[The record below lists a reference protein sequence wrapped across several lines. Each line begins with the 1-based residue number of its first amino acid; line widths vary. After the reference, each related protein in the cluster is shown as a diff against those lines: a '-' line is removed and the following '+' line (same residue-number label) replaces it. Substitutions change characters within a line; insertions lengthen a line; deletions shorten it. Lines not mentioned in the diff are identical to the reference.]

1 MKKQKTKFLLLF
13 IITLSITISCGNS
26 TKTTE
31 VAVSENDQIDE
42 YAALRELN
50 NAPPRIAE
58 DLSGNVIILTEKEFI
73 ERITDV
79 NNPKGFQYL
88 GKTPCIVELYT
99 DWCKPCGFLSQ
110 IMVGLAPEYKGKV
123 IFYKLNAEKAHDVS
137 LAFNV
142 KSVPMILYLKPHG
155 KIATTVGFMNRDDLI
170 NTIDDL
176 LLKH

>member
-13 IITLSITISCGNS
+13 LTLSISSSCGNA

-31 VAVSENDQIDE
+31 VAVSENDQTDE
-42 YAALRELN
+42 YAALKESN
-50 NAPPRIAE
+50 NAQPRIAE
-58 DLSGNVIILTEKEFI
+58 NLSGNVIILTEKEFI
-73 ERITDV
+73 ERITDI

-99 DWCKPCGFLSQ
+99 DWCRPCGFLSQ
-110 IMVGLAPEYKGKV
+110 IMVSLAPEYKGKV

-142 KSVPMILYLKPHG
+142 KSVPMMLFFKPHG
-155 KIATTVGFMNRDDLI
+155 QINTTVGFLNREELI

-176 LLKH
+176 LLKP